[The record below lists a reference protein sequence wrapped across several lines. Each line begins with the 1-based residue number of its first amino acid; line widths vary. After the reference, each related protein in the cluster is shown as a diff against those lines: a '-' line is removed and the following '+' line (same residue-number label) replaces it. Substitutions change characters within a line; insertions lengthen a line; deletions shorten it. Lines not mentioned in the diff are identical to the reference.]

1 MTKTAGFLGL
11 LKRNTTGTT
20 YVTVPQLLSV
30 GAVGST
36 RGQID
41 ASAHG
46 DLWSD
51 TIPGR
56 LDGNEVDVVLQWDPA
71 DAQHQAIKADY
82 DASTQTARNYQLQH
96 PAWSSAYQFPAMIF
110 AFEVE
115 ATDDGLMEGH
125 FTLKIVTPGVSTVTP
140 S

>member
-1 MTKTAGFLGL
+1 MTKVAGFLGF
-11 LKRNTTGTT
+11 LKRNTTGST
-20 YVTVPQLLSV
+20 YVTIPQILTL

-41 ASAHG
+41 VSAHG

-56 LDGNEVDVVLQWDPA
+56 LDGNEIDVTLLWDPA
-71 DAQHQAIKADY
+71 DTTHQAIKADY
-82 DASTQTARNYQLQH
+82 DATTQTSRLYELQH
-96 PAWSSAYQFPAMIF
+96 SAWTSAYRFPALIF

-115 ATDDGLMEGH
+115 ATDDGGMEGH
-125 FTLKIVTPGVSTVTP
+125 FTLKIVTPGVSTVT
-140 S
+140 